1 MQTLLF
7 KYRKLTFAVLSFFL
21 LFGVITT
28 HPKLA
33 DASPNYHGIVVA
45 TVDQNKELAPKGVY
59 DVLKIEDIDANLG
72 ATVAQIE
79 VDRAVDGTRVLGFA
93 DIHQKADR
101 GWYFVDNS
109 EALYWINRFG
119 GNPNYV
125 LGGAANV
132 YSKAVTSDLSPH
144 FQSYRAYNLAEL
156 AAASGGAGYTRGDNL
171 VPNGSGGYISVGHF
185 RTTPQ
190 PTGAVTT
197 DKTKYN
203 VNETVTISAN
213 ATDYSYYDR
222 GIFVWSLS
230 VINKTTGRGYK
241 SFLSNKDFRDP
252 SGTVPTVSET
262 SNPPGYTWTYRNTEY
277 KPTEPGVYEVSLTI
291 TDLHQRSRQGSSSIS
306 VSTPYIAQFTV
317 GEVTPGPEEPDP
329 EEPDPNPSCSIET
342 TKTKM
347 DIQVVGDKD
356 IKNHTAVSSGGSD
369 IVVEKNAEITVFAKK
384 NGTFTMN
391 GSPMATGSGGNKKVG
406 IGSIGSSGRVKVVY
420 RSDDGTECW
429 EKYFRVEAKDG
440 EDKCPIITLN
450 NSVIRNGHTI
460 EILPIDT
467 LYFKANYTD
476 KNGETGPA
484 EIMWDVTKPNGSVV
498 TLPGQY
504 DDKDRW
510 RPYNAEKLN
519 LPYPPEVVFE
529 KGKTYK
535 LRLNYSASQWN
546 GKPECDFEITIVVK
560 DASCSIADLRKVV
573 FFVHGQYPNPFS
585 PEGDALD
592 SSPNGPSTL
601 TEPVYM
607 RYFTDAGDHYET
619 NMGFSTK
626 LSGKWYLKR
635 DGQKI
640 PLTDGV
646 VPANQKFDL
655 RLPSDVDVGDTILI
669 SFESENGCVGELTFT
684 IVSDRKCPDILVS
697 VETKLNSEK
706 WSKNIKRGETIELA
720 ANELQGEYWFRM
732 FLSQDSSYMVKWF
745 DPNTG
750 MWERKRDG
758 KSLYSSGSPGEDH
771 WILFPTGNGGL
782 LLDGLYKVEISSYE
796 DENCHGFFFVKIG
809 EGSPG
814 PDPDGENLLIVK
826 SSFDIDPGDPQA
838 PGTEATITFSVKNA
852 GKLTHDTKLAIRWES
867 STKETI
873 LDVNDFKAGEVR
885 KITVPTKYP
894 QKTEDFIANINPSKN
909 KPDNETIWPDNRAQW
924 PVKIVGGN
932 IPQPPGGGENYD
944 GGEIGL
950 EIYDSENR
958 QLQKLPVQADG
969 VWEREPAKIRVVID
983 QAKINEGF
991 QKTQQQINQKIT
1003 EYKLQL
1009 EQAVSGED
1017 VKNIAVTASP
1027 GWITDA
1033 KSLAVY
1039 TPALLDLQ
1047 VTGPGIPQQWQV
1059 ASTSMGGDFLY
1070 TGTHVPTQTTWRQV
1084 LQNQPYKA
1092 QINGFVIAMDYKI
1105 DFTLT
1110 YDVCSTN
1117 EEDEETCEAQTA
1129 VRSMTGRYTITVKG
1143 GERSFEVFEPNATS
1157 FIQHTPEWSEY
1168 HARDR
1173 YKDSAPNDFYA
1184 GERILARVEL
1194 QERHRHPVS
1203 GQFPQ
1208 IVSAKAWISETGRRQ
1223 TPLQSLLSLQAFSN
1237 QRWGGQS
1244 YSASKLGTRE
1254 VGVDTPLMGDK
1265 QHGFAKG
1272 GSYAVY
1278 YQVQFRFGVDKG
1290 FPYLNKT
1297 AGQGHE
1303 QADYRVPFRIIA
1315 NAWERQGIR
1324 NHTTQ

>member
-1 MQTLLF
+1 MMQIYSM
-7 KYRKLTFAVLSFFL
+7 KHRKLFFSVLILFL
-21 LFGVITT
+21 LNGIITV
-28 HPKLA
+28 H
-33 DASPNYHGIVVA
+33 PNYAAAAPNLHGITVA
-45 TVDQNKELAPKGVY
+45 TVDSNKELAPKG
-59 DVLKIEDIDANLG
+59 KFDIIQITRIGGSLG
-72 ATVAQIE
+72 ATISQIE
-79 VDRAVDGTRVLGFA
+79 VDGNIDGMRVLGFA
-93 DIHQKADR
+93 DTDTKADR

-109 EALYWINRFG
+109 EAAYWIARFG
-119 GNPNYV
+119 GNPNYI
-125 LGGAANV
+125 LGGSANV
-132 YSKAVTSDLSPH
+132 YSKTVSNKTT
-144 FQSYRAYNLAEL
+144 FNEYQAYNLAEL
-156 AAASGGAGYTRGDNL
+156 ATASGGAGYTKGDNL

-241 SFLSNKDFRDP
+241 SFLTNQDFRDP
-252 SGTVPTVSET
+252 SGTVPTVNET
-262 SNPPGYTWTYRNTEY
+262 SNPPGYTWTYKNTEY

-291 TDLHQRSRQGSSSIS
+291 TDLHHRSRQGSSSIS

-317 GEVTPGPEEPDP
+317 GEVTPGPEAPDP
-329 EEPDPNPSCSIET
+329 EEPDPTPSCSIET

-356 IKNHTAVSSGGSD
+356 IKNYTAVSSGGSD
-369 IVVEKNAEITVFAKK
+369 VVVEKNAEITVFAKK
-384 NGTFTMN
+384 NGTFTLN

-450 NSVIRNGHTI
+450 NSVIRNGETI
-460 EILPIDT
+460 EILPIDK
-467 LYFKANYTD
+467 LYFKATYKD
-476 KNGETGPA
+476 KYGETGPA
-484 EIMWDVTKPNGSVV
+484 EIKWDVTQPNGSVV

-510 RPYNAEKLN
+510 RTYNSDKLN
-519 LPYPPEVVFE
+519 LPSPPELVLE

-535 LRLNYSASQWN
+535 LKLNYSSSLWE
-546 GKPECDFEITIVVK
+546 GRPECDFEITIVVK
-560 DASCSIADLRKVV
+560 DASCSIAELRKVV

-585 PEGDALD
+585 PEGDSLN
-592 SSPNGPSTL
+592 SSSNGPSTL
-601 TEPVYM
+601 PQPVYM
-607 RYFTDAGDHYET
+607 RYFTDAGDYYET
-619 NMGFSTK
+619 NIGFSTK
-626 LSGKWYLKR
+626 LSGRWYLNR
-635 DGQKI
+635 NGQKL

-655 RLPSDVDVGDTILI
+655 KLPNDVDVGDTILI

-706 WSKNIKRGETIELA
+706 WSKNVKRGETIELA
-720 ANELQGEYWFRM
+720 ADELQGDYWFRM

-758 KSLYSSGSPGEDH
+758 KYLYSSSGNKDEDH
-771 WILFPTGNGGL
+771 WLLFPTGNDGL
-782 LLDGLYKVEISSYE
+782 LLDGLYQIEFSSYE

-826 SSFDIDPGDPQA
+826 NSFDIDPGHPQA
-838 PGTEATITFSVKNA
+838 PGTEATITFNVKNA
-852 GKLTHDTKLAIRWES
+852 GKLTHDTKLAVRWES
-867 STKETI
+867 SEKETI
-873 LDVNDFKAGEVR
+873 LDVNDFKPGEVR

-909 KPDNETIWPDNRAQW
+909 KPDNETIWPDNRAEW

-944 GGEIGL
+944 GGEIAL
-950 EIYDSENR
+950 EIFDSENR

-1003 EYKLQL
+1003 EYKQQL
-1009 EQAVSGED
+1009 EQSVSGED
-1017 VKNIAVTASP
+1017 VRNITVTASP
-1027 GWITDA
+1027 GWIADA

-1059 ASTSMGGDFLY
+1059 ASTSMGGEFVY

-1110 YDVCSTN
+1110 YDVCSKG
-1117 EEDEETCEAQTA
+1117 EEDEETCETQTA
-1129 VRSMTGRYTITVKG
+1129 ARSMTGRYTITVKG
-1143 GERSFEVFEPNATS
+1143 SERTFAVFEPNATS
-1157 FIQHTPEWSEY
+1157 SIQHTPEWLEY
-1168 HARDR
+1168 HSRDR

-1184 GERILARVEL
+1184 GERILPRVEL
-1194 QERHRHPVS
+1194 QDRHRHPVS
-1203 GQFPQ
+1203 GQFPL
-1208 IVSAKAWISETGRRQ
+1208 IVSAKAWIFETGRRQ
-1223 TPLQSLLSLQAFSN
+1223 TSLQSLLPLRAFSN
-1237 QRWGGQS
+1237 ERWGGHS
-1244 YSASKLGTRE
+1244 YAASKLGTRE
-1254 VGVDTPLMGDK
+1254 AGVDTLLMGDK
-1265 QHGFAKG
+1265 QYGFEKG

-1297 AGQGHE
+1297 SGQGHE